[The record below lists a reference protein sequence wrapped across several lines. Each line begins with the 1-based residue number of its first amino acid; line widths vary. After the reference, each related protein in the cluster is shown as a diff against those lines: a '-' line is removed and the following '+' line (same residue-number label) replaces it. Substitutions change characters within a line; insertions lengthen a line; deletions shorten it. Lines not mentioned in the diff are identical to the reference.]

1 MYFGVIFAEKDSDAK
16 RKGRVESRG
25 ITCREHLRASAVA
38 LWDLGCLLD
47 PATKAAPWDVFF

>member
-1 MYFGVIFAEKDSDAK
+1 MYFGVIFAEQDSDAK

-25 ITCREHLRASAVA
+25 ITCREHLRASAVS

-47 PATKAAPWDVFF
+47 PAN